1 MTIEDTNLNYWWS
14 TRYVPESIKI
24 LNDFDKVD
32 LDDTEKSKIFLNS
45 LLNVA
50 NDPKLEEADPRF
62 PNYRLP
68 KTLINDNKKVRGI
81 VVDTVTKLLAS
92 ANISWYETKNFLI
105 DNHENIK
112 RVQNRWFAANPGL
125 LLEWVKITNDYP
137 KLLIDWLNKQGLS
150 LGDDTI
156 HLHVISN
163 NGRQKIKQMGFDVP
177 HDHWDESYYKNML
190 SRCVEIMELNP
201 EVKGLY
207 CDASWVH
214 NPKNFEIAPDN
225 KPFVSFD
232 FLKDSEL
239 VGETIDITDC
249 MSQRDYQTQFNFASR
264 SPRRKQ
270 YVDEGVYDVRVVA
283 SFYSREKLIANKSL
297 FD

>member
-32 LDDTEKSKIFLNS
+32 LDDAEKSKIFLNS

-62 PNYRLP
+62 PNYILP

-92 ANISWYETKNFLI
+92 ANLSWYETKNFLI

-125 LLEWVKITNDYP
+125 LLEWVKITDDYQ
-137 KLLIDWLNKQGLS
+137 KSLVDWLNKQGLG

-163 NGRQKIKQMGFDVP
+163 NGRQKIKKMGFEVP
-177 HDHWDESYYKNML
+177 YDHWDESYYKNML
-190 SRCVEIMELNP
+190 SRCVEIMESNP
-201 EVKGLY
+201 EVKGLF

-214 NPKNFEIAPDN
+214 NPKNFEIAPDS

-249 MSQRDYQTQFNFASR
+249 MSQGDYQTQFNFASR

-270 YVDEGVYDVRVVA
+270 YIDEGIYEVRVVA
-283 SFYSREKLIANKSL
+283 SFYSRDRLLANRDVFS
-297 FD
+297 